1 MKLQKTFRPAG
12 VAFVLMAASLTLA
25 AAAEKVQAKGAQ
37 SADPAAVEVLH
48 WKDGRAAAL
57 MLMFDD
63 NLESQRRN
71 AVPELEKRRIQATFY
86 LNPGKNGFAKNLF
99 WQVELPKLGHEYAAH
114 TMTHK
119 VAEESK
125 ADAEISESAT
135 ILRKLHP
142 PTATSPLMSFA
153 RPGGKGAFEVSRAVE
168 AELLK
173 KHQLISRD
181 SGGLLMYVGE
191 PPDKLE
197 QWLDTIIKKKG
208 EGKICFHGVG
218 GDYIS
223 VKMDVFTAF
232 LDAIEKRREQFWVA
246 GHIRVHKYA
255 TEFASA
261 KASVTKSDG
270 KQITFQ
276 LTSEADA
283 ALYEE
288 PLTLR
293 ARVPADWKNCAV
305 TQAGHKMVV
314 AVQNGIAQFDALPG
328 ANPIILDQQP

>member
-1 MKLQKTFRPAG
+1 MRAMKPT
-12 VAFVLMAASLTLA
+12 LTLLTILLLA
-25 AAAEKVQAKGAQ
+25 AALTFAAAKDKGHGKATQAPA
-37 SADPAAVEVLH
+37 SAAVEVLH

-63 NLESQRRN
+63 NLDSQRRN
-71 AVPELEKRRIQATFY
+71 AVPELEKRRMQATFY
-86 LNPGKNGFAKNLF
+86 FNPGKNGFAKNQF

-125 ADAEISESAT
+125 ADAEISESAA

-153 RPGGKGAFEVSRAVE
+153 RPGGKGAFEVSRPVE

-191 PPDKLE
+191 PPDALE
-197 QWLDTIIKKKG
+197 KWLDGLIKKMG
-208 EGKICFHGVG
+208 DGKICFHGVG

-223 VKMDVFTAF
+223 VKMEVFTAF

-261 KASVTKSDG
+261 KVTVTESGERKL
-270 KQITFQ
+270 TLR
-276 LTSEADA
+276 LTSDADP
-283 ALYEE
+283 ALYDES
-288 PLTLR
+288 LTLR
-293 ARVPADWKNCAV
+293 ARIPADWKSCAV
-305 TQAGHKMVV
+305 TQAGTKTTIV
-314 AVQNGIAQFDALPG
+314 VQNGTAQFDATPG
-328 ANPIILDQQP
+328 ANLITLEKQ

>member
-218 GDYIS
+218 GDYPLMSFSSKYENGHAGRIGHWKLVLAGPNPPKLYDLTTDPDEHADRDGRADS
-223 VKMDVFTAF
+223 AIAARLL
-232 LDAIEKRREQFWVA
+232 LDPMWI
-246 GHIRVHKYA
+246 
-255 TEFASA
+255 
-261 KASVTKSDG
+261 
-270 KQITFQ
+270 
-276 LTSEADA
+276 
-283 ALYEE
+283 
-288 PLTLR
+288 LR
-293 ARVPADWKNCAV
+293 QWNADWRRSAWGNASNV
-305 TQAGHKMVV
+305 SPAFAT
-314 AVQNGIAQFDALPG
+314 ALG
-328 ANPIILDQQP
+328 E